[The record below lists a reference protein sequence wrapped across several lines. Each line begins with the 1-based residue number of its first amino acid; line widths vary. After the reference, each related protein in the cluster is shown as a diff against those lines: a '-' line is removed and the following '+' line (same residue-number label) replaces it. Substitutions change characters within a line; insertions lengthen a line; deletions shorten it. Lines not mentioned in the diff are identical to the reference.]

1 MLSISAVHVR
11 HSVKAAR
18 LKDIYFIKI
27 SNDFVEQPEA
37 LQSFLVDVRFG
48 VKLFKVR
55 NGGEHDAHQVI
66 GLVIQV
72 LRDKT
77 VGDKADISFK
87 TTQND
92 EMQAR

>member
-1 MLSISAVHVR
+1 MLISAVHAR
-11 HSVKAAR
+11 RCVKVAR
-18 LKDIYFIKI
+18 LKDLYFIKI

-37 LQSFLVDVRFG
+37 LQSFFVDVRLG

-55 NGGEHDAHQVI
+55 DGGEHDAHQVI

-77 VGDKADISFK
+77 VGDKADIGFK

-92 EMQAR
+92 EMQVR